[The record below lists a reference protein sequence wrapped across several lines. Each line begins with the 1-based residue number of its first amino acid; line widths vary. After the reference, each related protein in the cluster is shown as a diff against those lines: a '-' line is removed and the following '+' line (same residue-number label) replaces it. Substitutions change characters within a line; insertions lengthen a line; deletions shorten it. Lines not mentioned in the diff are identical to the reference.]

1 LKEGK
6 EMLLKLLLEV
16 MLPLFFFV
24 ILGYLFNRKFK
35 LHLGTLT
42 TLLVYLFLPV
52 AVFTKMYDSPLSGAV
67 AGGVLV
73 YLIVQYSIMS
83 LVSSIICRWKKIEP
97 SMRGTF
103 ANSIALNNSG
113 NLGLPV
119 NALVFKNDPFA
130 MSIGVLIVLF
140 QNVMT
145 FTVGVYNAEAS
156 VQMKEPIRKMLKLP
170 IIYSVALGLLLQ
182 LSHVKLNAEIMSI
195 LDPLTECFAPF
206 ALITLGAQLAESGK
220 EINWNNLAISNFLRL
235 IGGPIIALGL
245 IYIFGFEGVLAKA
258 LFIGSAFPSSRNSAL
273 LSFKGPHASFAA
285 QTVIS
290 STIISS
296 LTLPIVIQL
305 ASILF

>member
-1 LKEGK
+1 VFIH
-6 EMLLKLLLEV
+6 LLLEV
-16 MLPLFFFV
+16 MVPLFFYV
-24 ILGYLFNRKFK
+24 ILGYIFNKIFK

-52 AVFTKMYDSPLSGAV
+52 AVFMKMYSSPLSGEV
-67 AGGVLV
+67 AGIVLIF
-73 YLIVQYSIMS
+73 LMVQYTLMS
-83 LVSSIICRWKKIEP
+83 VVSLIACKIRGIDP
-97 SMRGTF
+97 SMRGAF

-130 MSIGVLIVLF
+130 MSIGVLVVLF
-140 QNVMT
+140 QNIMT
-145 FTVGVYNAEAS
+145 FTVGVYNAEAT
-156 VQMKEPIRKMLKLP
+156 VKMKEAIMKMLKLP
-170 IIYSVALGLLLQ
+170 ILYSVALGFILQ
-182 LSHVKLNAEIMSI
+182 FSHVELSHGIVSVF
-195 LDPLTECFAPF
+195 DPITTAFAPF

-220 EINWNNLAISNFLRL
+220 EIDWANLGLSNFLRL
-235 IGGPIIALGL
+235 IGAPLLAYGIIL
-245 IYIFGFEGVLAKA
+245 IFGFEGVVAKA

-296 LTLPIVIQL
+296 VTLPIVIQL
-305 ASILF
+305 SGILF

>member
-1 LKEGK
+1 MFIHLI
-6 EMLLKLLLEV
+6 LEV
-16 MLPLFFFV
+16 MVPLFFYV
-24 ILGYLFNRKFK
+24 ILGYTFNKIFK

-52 AVFTKMYDSPLSGAV
+52 AVFMKMYSSPLSGGV
-67 AGGVLV
+67 AGSILLFLMIQ
-73 YLIVQYSIMS
+73 YALMSFISLIA
-83 LVSSIICRWKKIEP
+83 CRIRGIEP
-97 SMRGTF
+97 SMRGAF

-140 QNVMT
+140 QNIMT
-145 FTVGVYNAEAS
+145 FTVGIYNAEAA
-156 VQMKEPIRKMLKLP
+156 VKIKEAIIKMLKLP
-170 IIYSVALGLLLQ
+170 ILYSVVLGFILQ
-182 LSHVKLNAEIMSI
+182 LSHVKLSDGIVSVF
-195 LDPLTECFAPF
+195 DPITAAFAPF
-206 ALITLGAQLAESGK
+206 ALITLGAQLAESGNK
-220 EINWNNLAISNFLRL
+220 IDWANLGLSNFLRL
-235 IGGPIIALGL
+235 IGAPLVAYGIIL
-245 IYIFGFEGVLAKA
+245 IFGFEGVVAKA

-296 LTLPIVIQL
+296 ITLPTVIQL
-305 ASILF
+305 SGILF

>member
-1 LKEGK
+1 
-6 EMLLKLLLEV
+6 MFIHLLLEV
-16 MLPLFFFV
+16 MVPLFFYV
-24 ILGYLFNRKFK
+24 ILGYIFNKIFK

-52 AVFTKMYDSPLSGAV
+52 AVFMKMYSSPLSGEV
-67 AGGVLV
+67 AGSILLF
-73 YLIVQYSIMS
+73 LIIQYALMS
-83 LVSSIICRWKKIEP
+83 FVSLIACRIRGIEP
-97 SMRGTF
+97 SMRGAF

-140 QNVMT
+140 QNIMT
-145 FTVGVYNAEAS
+145 FTVGIYNAEAA
-156 VQMKEPIRKMLKLP
+156 VKMKEAIIKMLKLP
-170 IIYSVALGLLLQ
+170 ILYSMVLGFILQ
-182 LSHVKLNAEIMSI
+182 LSHVKLSDGIVSVF
-195 LDPLTECFAPF
+195 DPITAAFAPF
-206 ALITLGAQLAESGK
+206 ALITLGAQLAESGNK
-220 EINWNNLAISNFLRL
+220 IDWANLGLSNFLRL
-235 IGGPIIALGL
+235 IGAPLVAYGIIL
-245 IYIFGFEGVLAKA
+245 IFGFEGVVAKA

-296 LTLPIVIQL
+296 ITLPTVIQL
-305 ASILF
+305 SGILF